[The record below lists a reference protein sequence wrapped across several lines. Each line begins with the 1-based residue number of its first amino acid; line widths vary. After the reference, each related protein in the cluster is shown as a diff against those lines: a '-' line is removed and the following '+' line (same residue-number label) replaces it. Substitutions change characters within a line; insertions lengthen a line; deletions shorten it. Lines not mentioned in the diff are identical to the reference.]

1 MCKTHPD
8 RTSKSGDYRRVPV
21 EIKFLCQDRHADA
34 ESKSRRISWQPKGA
48 REARRLVQTGSR
60 FLASF
65 GMTINGPFHK
75 YFQHIAKNLAS
86 GWQLVRVEGS
96 SKSVRGPFIKSMPK
110 RG

>member
-1 MCKTHPD
+1 
-8 RTSKSGDYRRVPV
+8 
-21 EIKFLCQDRHADA
+21 
-34 ESKSRRISWQPKGA
+34 
-48 REARRLVQTGSR
+48 VQTGSR

-96 SKSVRGPFIKSMPK
+96 SKSVRGPFNQEHAEERLKPMGEELVRRCGPPRWWSG
-110 RG
+110 RTAC